1 MAVLPSTLILTLLS
15 AQNQALNFISTHINS
30 ETAVCDID
38 ADNVD
43 VSDMGN
49 DVDNDDSD

>member
-1 MAVLPSTLILTLLS
+1 MLQHA
-15 AQNQALNFISTHINS
+15 AFYNFIILNKQLFSLFLGNQDLMISAGDT
-30 ETAVCDID
+30 D